1 MGGYADMVFKNGRV
15 ITMDA
20 ADRVTEAAAVRGNRI
35 VFAGPDTEAEAL
47 TGPGTRVFDL
57 AGRSLLPGFID
68 SHFHPILA
76 GLFGDDA
83 DAAIIFTGQRNCKS
97 IGDILNLVR
106 KAAAGRKPGQ
116 WISMMGYDQN
126 KVAEKRHVTREE
138 LDRAAPHNPVQCMRG
153 CGHVSVYNSPALAS
167 IGVKTA
173 ADAAKYPPNEI
184 VLEGDRLTGIVKD
197 HTHFLIWSRVDYS
210 EEQQIAALGRSN
222 DLLLRNGITSI
233 HDPGECGKTSYKL
246 MSRYC
251 ARRKFKPRTYM
262 MLHSIYGKPFSLA
275 EVDHFLALGLESGI
289 GDDYF
294 RLGTCKFMLDGGTS
308 GPSCAT
314 REPYSHDPDLPG
326 ILGWEREE
334 TAAYIAKINE
344 AGCQCSAHAVGDL
357 AVEFMVEGYERAF
370 QRTPRP
376 EARHRIEHCALT
388 DQDLIRRM
396 ARMNICPSCNPGFIT
411 VNGSNYTAYYGPR
424 MKYFTALRSM
434 IDAGIRVSI
443 SSDAPSGPVEPAALL
458 DGCVNRIDRVTG
470 EAVDRTQAVTI
481 REALRLYTYNGAYAS
496 YEEDRK
502 GSIEAGKL
510 ADLTVLSADVLSLP
524 PERIPELRVDLTM
537 IDGLIEF
544 PPTHQWVS
552 GPCNRVS

>member
-1 MGGYADMVFKNGRV
+1 MTGKRADACADMVFKNGRV
-15 ITMDA
+15 LTVDA
-20 ADRVTEAAAVRGNRI
+20 EDRVVEAAGVKGNRI
-35 VFAGPDTEAEAL
+35 VFAGADTEAEAFI
-47 TGPGTRVFDL
+47 GPGTKVFDL
-57 AGRSLLPGFID
+57 SGRSLLPGFID
-68 SHFHPILA
+68 THFHPILT
-76 GLFGDDA
+76 GLFGDDPE
-83 DAAIIFTGQRNCKS
+83 AAIIFTGQRNCKS
-97 IGDILNLVR
+97 IEDILNLVR
-106 KAAAGRKPGQ
+106 KAAARRQRGQ

-138 LDRAAPHNPVQCMRG
+138 LDQAAPHNPVQCMRG
-153 CGHVSVYNSPALAS
+153 CGHVSVYNSLALAS
-167 IGVKTA
+167 IGVETA

-210 EEQQIAALGRSN
+210 EEQQVRALERSN

-233 HDPGECGKTSYKL
+233 HDPGECGKTSYRI

-251 ARRKFKPRTYM
+251 RQRKFKSRTYM
-262 MLHSIYGKPFSLA
+262 MLHSIYGKPFSQAL
-275 EVDHFLALGLESGI
+275 VDHFLALGLESGI

-314 REPYSHDPDLPG
+314 REPYSHDPKLPG

-344 AGCQCSAHAVGDL
+344 ALCQCSAHAVGDL
-357 AVEFMVEGYERAF
+357 AVEFMVEGYEKAF
-370 QRTPRP
+370 QRLPRP
-376 EARHRIEHCALT
+376 EARHRIEHCTLT

-396 ARMNICPSCNPGFIT
+396 AKMNICPSCNPGFIT
-411 VNGSNYTAYYGPR
+411 VNGSNYTRYYGKR
-424 MKYFTALRSM
+424 MRYFTALRSM

-458 DGCVNRIDRVTG
+458 DGCVNRIDRLTG
-470 EAVDRTQAVTI
+470 EAVDRNEAITLMEAV
-481 REALRLYTYNGAYAS
+481 RLYTYNGAYGS

-502 GSIEAGKL
+502 GSIEVGKL
-510 ADLTVLSADVLSLP
+510 ADLTVLSEDLTSLP
-524 PERIPELRVDLTM
+524 PERISELRVELTM
-537 IDGLIEF
+537 IDGEIEF
-544 PPTHQWVS
+544 EQ
-552 GPCNRVS
+552 